1 MILPPLNRVHF
12 LCNNDNLQFLFPR
25 VPSRRERAIIELR
38 RKRRDEHEERMR
50 SIENEERMRSFPYN
64 SNEEEYEQLY
74 LDSIQESLDND
85 RDHRRQSNGRY
96 Y

>member
-1 MILPPLNRVHF
+1 MTIYNFYSREFHLVEKGQSLNWG
-12 LCNNDNLQFLFPR
+12 
-25 VPSRRERAIIELR
+25 E
-38 RKRRDEHEERMR
+38 KRRDEHEERMR